1 MKIQF
6 VFVAI
11 LPSLASGFSLVTG
24 NSPRAFSTALDSCKV
39 YFGTTT
45 GNTEKAAEY
54 IAEAAGT
61 TIEDIGDATTEEV
74 LAYDSLIV
82 GAPTWNTGADEQRSG
97 TTWDE
102 FLFQVLPDLNMEGKK
117 VAVFGM
123 GDQESYNDNY
133 VDAAGELYDLFEAKG
148 CKMFGFTSTEG
159 YVHSMS
165 KADRDG
171 QFVGLMLDND
181 NQYELSEE
189 RSKAWVEQ
197 LKAEGFF

>member
-1 MKIQF
+1 M
-6 VFVAI
+6 
-11 LPSLASGFSLVTG
+11 
-24 NSPRAFSTALDSCKV
+24 
-39 YFGTTT
+39 
-45 GNTEKAAEY
+45 
-54 IAEAAGT
+54 
-61 TIEDIGDATTEEV
+61 